1 MRTDSTT
8 AMAMTISQP
17 QALFNLFDKS
27 QKSRLFYNIAEAMQ
41 GVPDLIIE
49 RQLGLFEK
57 VSPDY
62 ADGVRAALGQLVR

>member
-1 MRTDSTT
+1 
-8 AMAMTISQP
+8 MTISQP